1 MLKKLQL
8 HLGGILFI
16 AGLGC
21 AFAPVSFEVFALFL
35 ISGLVLLL
43 SSRGLLD
50 LFW

>member
-1 MLKKLQL
+1 MMKKLQL
-8 HLGGILFI
+8 HAGGILFI

-35 ISGLVLLL
+35 ISGLALLL

-50 LFW
+50 LF